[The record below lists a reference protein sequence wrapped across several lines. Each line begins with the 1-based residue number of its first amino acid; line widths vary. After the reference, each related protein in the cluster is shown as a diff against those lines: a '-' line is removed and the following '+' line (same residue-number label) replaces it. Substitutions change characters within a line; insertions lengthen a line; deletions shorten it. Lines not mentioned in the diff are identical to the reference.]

1 MGHLN
6 WTSELEIGIDVI
18 DNQHRRIVDYIN
30 ALYDASLTKDK
41 QQVASVIEELIEY
54 TLSHFAFEEEL
65 QEQAGYPF
73 VKAHQKVHELF
84 ARRVGEFQQRF
95 ELGEDVTEPLLT
107 LLRTWLINHIRRDD
121 ADYAQIVK
129 QNVVN
134 TEPVKNKGKGKSWFK
149 RLFS

>member
-1 MGHLN
+1 MSHIV
-6 WTSELEIGIDVI
+6 WTSELDIGIEVI

-30 ALYDASLTKDK
+30 DLYDANQSKDRA
-41 QQVASVIEELIEY
+41 QIAAVIEQLIEY

-73 VKAHQKVHELF
+73 VKAHQKVHQLF

-95 ELGEDVTEPLLT
+95 ELGEDVAEPLLT

-121 ADYAQIVK
+121 ADYSQLVK
-129 QNVVN
+129 DNLMQVK
-134 TEPVKNKGKGKSWFK
+134 PAKNKPWFK
-149 RLFS
+149 RLFG

>member
-1 MGHLN
+1 MSHMN
-6 WTSELEIGIDVI
+6 WTSELEIGIEVI
-18 DNQHRRIVDYIN
+18 DNQHKRIVDYIN
-30 ALYDASLTKDK
+30 MLYDASQTGDRK
-41 QQVASVIEELIEY
+41 QVAEVIEQLIEY
-54 TLSHFAFEEEL
+54 TLSHFAFEEEM

-73 VKAHQKVHELF
+73 VKAHQKVHQLF

-95 ELGEDVTEPLLT
+95 ELGEDVAEPLLT

-129 QNVVN
+129 ENLATASQVA
-134 TEPVKNKGKGKSWFK
+134 KNKPWYK

>member
-1 MGHLN
+1 MAHLA
-6 WTSELEIGIDVI
+6 WTSELEIGIEVI

-30 ALYDASLTKDK
+30 ALHDASITKDRK
-41 QQVASVIEELIEY
+41 QIGYVIEQLIEY

-73 VKAHQKVHELF
+73 VKAHQKVHQLF

-95 ELGEDVTEPLLT
+95 ELGEDVSEPLLT

-121 ADYAQIVK
+121 ADYSELVKANVLQI
-129 QNVVN
+129 QP
-134 TEPVKNKGKGKSWFK
+134 EKNKSWFK
-149 RLFS
+149 RLFG

>member
-1 MGHLN
+1 MSHLV
-6 WTSELEIGIDVI
+6 WTRELEIGIDVI
-18 DNQHRRIVDYIN
+18 DNQHKRIVEYIN
-30 ALYDASLTKDK
+30 TLYDASQTHDREKIGT
-41 QQVASVIEELIEY
+41 VIEQLIEY

-73 VKAHQKVHELF
+73 VKAHQKVHQLF

-95 ELGEDVTEPLLT
+95 ELGEDVAEPLLT

-121 ADYAQIVK
+121 ADYAQLVK
-129 QNVVN
+129 DNVQQIKP
-134 TEPVKNKGKGKSWFK
+134 EKSKSWFR